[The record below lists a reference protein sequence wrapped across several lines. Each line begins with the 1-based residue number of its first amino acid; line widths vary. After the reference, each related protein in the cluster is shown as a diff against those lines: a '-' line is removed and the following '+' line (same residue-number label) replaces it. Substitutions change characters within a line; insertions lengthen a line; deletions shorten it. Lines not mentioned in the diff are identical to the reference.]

1 MAKCPYP
8 RSLAKSLL
16 AALSTSD
23 ERKATSLVV
32 GLASGW
38 KYRSRIRKRTS
49 SPKEMASDGV
59 NVGDLAS
66 PVVDY
71 DEVYGFGDNADE
83 NTLTESHPN
92 KEQSEVPTATDSVHK
107 EDPRF
112 RNGVKKLVKKGGV
125 GRNT

>member
-1 MAKCPYP
+1 
-8 RSLAKSLL
+8 
-16 AALSTSD
+16 
-23 ERKATSLVV
+23 
-32 GLASGW
+32 
-38 KYRSRIRKRTS
+38 
-49 SPKEMASDGV
+49 MASDGV

-71 DEVYGFGDNADE
+71 DEVYGDNADE

-92 KEQSEVPTATDSVHK
+92 KEQSEVPTATDNIHK